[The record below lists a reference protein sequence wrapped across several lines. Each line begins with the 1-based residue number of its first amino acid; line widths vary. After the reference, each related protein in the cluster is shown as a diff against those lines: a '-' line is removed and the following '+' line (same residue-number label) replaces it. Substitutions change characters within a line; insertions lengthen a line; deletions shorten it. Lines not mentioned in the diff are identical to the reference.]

1 MINLKNIKWKDVI
14 TVSISIISV
23 LIALYNWND
32 LRNMKTNYGKSVNE
46 ILVNSNRLAI
56 QDLDVLYATIESS
69 KNKPVTRSNLNI
81 ILDSLEKNY
90 EKLNEIKLTDITSK
104 ERLTYQSFSND
115 LFYDHNTL
123 KTEIDNVIEMN
134 NEIEKRMSDTEKTN
148 LDKAK
153 NYYDQLLI
161 SDESR
166 EGLLELIKEIR
177 KDALWNIDQLKN
189 KKFISLRSLEKAD
202 SEFAEKYNL
211 TK

>member
-90 EKLNEIKLTDITSK
+90 EKLNEIKLTDISSK

-189 KKFISLRSLEKAD
+189 KKFISPRSLEKAD

>member
-90 EKLNEIKLTDITSK
+90 EKLNEIKLTDISSK

-134 NEIEKRMSDTEKTN
+134 NEIEKRMSDTEKTK
-148 LDKAK
+148 LDKTK
-153 NYYDQLLI
+153 NYYDQLFI

>member
-69 KNKPVTRSNLNI
+69 KNKSVTRSNLNI

-90 EKLNEIKLTDITSK
+90 EKLNEIKLTDISSK

>member
-90 EKLNEIKLTDITSK
+90 EKLNEIKLTDISSK

-134 NEIEKRMSDTEKTN
+134 NEIDKRMSDTEKTN

-189 KKFISLRSLEKAD
+189 KKFISLRPLEKAD

>member
-90 EKLNEIKLTDITSK
+90 EKLNEIKLTDISSK

-134 NEIEKRMSDTEKTN
+134 NEIEKRMSDTEKKN

>member
-90 EKLNEIKLTDITSK
+90 EKLNEIKLTDISSK

-134 NEIEKRMSDTEKTN
+134 NEIEKRMSDTEKTK
-148 LDKAK
+148 LDKTK
-153 NYYDQLLI
+153 NYYDQLFI

-166 EGLLELIKEIR
+166 EGLLEIIKEIR
-177 KDALWNIDQLKN
+177 KDALWNIEQLKN

>member
-69 KNKPVTRSNLNI
+69 KNKLVTRSNLNI

-90 EKLNEIKLTDITSK
+90 EKLNEIKLTDISSK

-115 LFYDHNTL
+115 LFYDHNAL

-134 NEIEKRMSDTEKTN
+134 NEIEKRMSDTEKTK
-148 LDKAK
+148 LDKTK

-166 EGLLELIKEIR
+166 EGLLEIIKEIR

>member
-90 EKLNEIKLTDITSK
+90 EKLNEIKLTDISSK

-123 KTEIDNVIEMN
+123 KTEINNIIEMN

>member
-90 EKLNEIKLTDITSK
+90 EKLNEIKLTDISSK

-123 KTEIDNVIEMN
+123 KTEINNVIEMN

>member
-1 MINLKNIKWKDVI
+1 VINLKNIKWKDVI

-90 EKLNEIKLTDITSK
+90 EKLNEIKLTDISSK

>member
-90 EKLNEIKLTDITSK
+90 EKLNEIKLTDISSK

>member
-1 MINLKNIKWKDVI
+1 MINLKNINWKDVI

-90 EKLNEIKLTDITSK
+90 EKLNEIKLTDISSK

>member
-1 MINLKNIKWKDVI
+1 
-14 TVSISIISV
+14 
-23 LIALYNWND
+23 
-32 LRNMKTNYGKSVNE
+32 MKTNYGKSVNE

-90 EKLNEIKLTDITSK
+90 EKLNEIKLTDISSK

-153 NYYDQLLI
+153 NY
-161 SDESR
+161 
-166 EGLLELIKEIR
+166 
-177 KDALWNIDQLKN
+177 
-189 KKFISLRSLEKAD
+189 
-202 SEFAEKYNL
+202 
-211 TK
+211 